1 MLNIAIK
8 LYNSSLLCHGLDF
21 SGLLGSYLTHKL
33 DFYMD
38 KYICFAQQ
46 CSIAVCTLL
55 HKQPKRIF
63 VFCSFTAGMHEV
75 STVSIH
81 FS

>member
-33 DFYMD
+33 DFYMG
-38 KYICFAQQ
+38 KYICFAQLT
-46 CSIAVCTLL
+46 AVCTPL

-63 VFCSFTAGMHEV
+63 VFCSFTAGMNEV